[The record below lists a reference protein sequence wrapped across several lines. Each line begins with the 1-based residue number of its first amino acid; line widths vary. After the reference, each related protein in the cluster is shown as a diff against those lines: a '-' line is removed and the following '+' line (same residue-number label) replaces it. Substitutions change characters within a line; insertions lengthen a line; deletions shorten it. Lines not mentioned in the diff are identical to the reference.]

1 MNPLTCLRNSG
12 TALTAALLCA
22 ALATPA
28 SACFPGGAVRCAPPG
43 TLDPHGRVGG
53 LTRADIDALVNLP
66 GPAVTE
72 AVRRDIARTWDAVRR
87 QSLPPVIA
95 YPADPSHMDRTG
107 GKP

>member
-1 MNPLTCLRNSG
+1 VKPMTCLRKSG
-12 TALTAALLCA
+12 TALAAVLLCA

-28 SACFPGGAVRCAPPG
+28 SACFPGGAIRCAPPG
-43 TLDPHGRVGG
+43 ALDPYGRVGG

-66 GPAVTE
+66 GPAVTQ
-72 AVRRDIARTWDAVRR
+72 AVRRDTARTWEAVRR

-95 YPADPSHMDRTG
+95 YPADPSHIERKG